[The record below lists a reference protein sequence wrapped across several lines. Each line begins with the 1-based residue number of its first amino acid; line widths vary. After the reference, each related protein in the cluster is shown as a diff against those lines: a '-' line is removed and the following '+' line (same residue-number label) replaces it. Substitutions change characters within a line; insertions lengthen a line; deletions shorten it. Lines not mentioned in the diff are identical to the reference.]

1 MVLAQTCYVDQ
12 QNKIKDPNMNAYNY
26 IHLVFEKKEKKSY
39 TGEKVASSINGSG
52 KTGFLHAE
60 E

>member
-1 MVLAQTCYVDQ
+1 MYVDQ

-26 IHLVFEKKEKKSY
+26 IHLIFEKKGKKKSY
-39 TGEKVASSINGSG
+39 TGEKIASSINGSG
-52 KTGFLHAE
+52 KTGFLYAE